1 MSIVAII
8 SSPRKKGN
16 TSTIVNA
23 MVEGAKENG
32 KDVKVYHLNSLTS
45 AKGCQACMA
54 CKSSVGCA
62 VKDDQN
68 EILKAIRDAEGVILS
83 TPCYFGEANG
93 QFRLLQDRFYNF
105 IGPDFV
111 PNIAAGKKLAVVV
124 SCGGGADAAR
134 AMADKIEGT
143 MAGML
148 KFVPIGKMV
157 LTGANPPDTASKNA
171 AVLEEAKSIGK
182 KF

>member
-8 SSPRKKGN
+8 ASPRKKGN
-16 TSTIVNA
+16 TSTIVQA
-23 MVEGAKENG
+23 MIEGAKENG
-32 KDVKVYHLNSLTS
+32 NDVKEFYLNSFS
-45 AKGCQACMA
+45 NAKGCQACMA

-62 VKDDQN
+62 VKDDQAQ
-68 EILKAIRDAEGVILS
+68 ILQAIRDADGVILS

-93 QFRLLQDRFYNF
+93 QFRLLQDRFYSF

-111 PNIAAGKKLAVVV
+111 PNLAPGKKLATVV
-124 SCGGGADAAR
+124 SCGGGAEGGKALG
-134 AMADKIEGT
+134 DKIEGT

-148 KFVPIGKMV
+148 KFQPVGKIV
-157 LTGANPPDTASKNA
+157 LTGANPPDVASKDQN
-171 AVLEEAKSIGK
+171 VLDEARAIGK